1 MKNNLKKIIK
11 TIVPLIILSFLLAG
25 CWGGSDTRVTLKVN
39 IYTDSMTNNG
49 QVFYSLVRADD
60 DQKFFSATFQNLYKD
75 YLTDKTITKIFI
87 RPQDGKITRKI
98 VFQKGDS
105 VSVYFL
111 FSSETG
117 ETWKY
122 RINNLEDDETYNF
135 TIGQSSIIKVKKGGF
150 SIF

>member
-1 MKNNLKKIIK
+1 MKKFLKTLVK
-11 TIVPLIILSFLLAG
+11 TVVPLITLALTLYG
-25 CWGGSDTRVTLKVN
+25 CWGGGDTRVTLKLN
-39 IYTDSMTNNG
+39 IYTDSMTNRG
-49 QVFYSLVRADD
+49 QVFYVLVRADD

-75 YLTDKTITKIFI
+75 YLTDKTINKIFI

-98 VFQKGDS
+98 TFQKGDS

-122 RINNLEDDETYNF
+122 RINSLEDDETYNF
-135 TIGQSSIIKVKKGGF
+135 TIGKSSILKVKKGGF